1 MNRCLKKQIALL
13 GSLVALL
20 NWPAQVEA
28 QLSFNRMVTKL
39 GEKLIENAVEDKKDN
54 EVKLSIPK
62 DEYVVYKLQD
72 EEGMPAVAMVNVG
85 LRGFEHKESFGWYCA
100 LFLDFE
106 ELAENGMPTSAESTL
121 VFDWI
126 EEVHVG
132 LMGDVDHP
140 NALFVGRMTNQGTV
154 HAVWQVNNPEQAH
167 KYVQGLVDAKKYPRK
182 FEFYLDP
189 DEEWIKAHRYLDI
202 GLEE

>member
-28 QLSFNRMVTKL
+28 QFSFNRMVTKL
-39 GEKLIENAVEDKKDN
+39 GEKLIENMTEDKKDN
-54 EVKLSIPK
+54 EFKVLIPK
-62 DEYVVYKLQD
+62 DEYAVYTFKD
-72 EEGMPAVAMVNVG
+72 KEGMPAVAMVNIG
-85 LRGFEHKESFGWYCA
+85 LRGFEQKEVFGWYCSMII
-100 LFLDFE
+100 DFE

-121 VFDWI
+121 VFDWM

-140 NALFVGRMTNQGTV
+140 NALFVGRMSHQATV

-167 KYVQGLVDAKKYPRK
+167 KYMQGLVDEKKYPRR
-182 FEFYLDP
+182 FEFLIES
-189 DEEWIKAHRYLDI
+189 DEEWKNADFYLSL